1 VVRIDQ
7 PRQPSSVS
15 GMSRETSLFDFTMGR
30 PGMDPHSPI
39 EFDWD
44 LPGAFDSR
52 ASSSGRLKLLEVR
65 ASFGAHPGRMS
76 AVLTVAPVRY
86 SDLRTST
93 RVSPF
98 RKGQC
103 ARSATAHRERL
114 QRTID
119 SAREAK
125 RRGQLIARSG

>member
-1 VVRIDQ
+1 
-7 PRQPSSVS
+7 
-15 GMSRETSLFDFTMGR
+15 
-30 PGMDPHSPI
+30 MDPHSPI

-98 RKGQC
+98 RKVGAP
-103 ARSATAHRERL
+103 ARLLRIANVCSERL
-114 QRTID
+114 TQP
-119 SAREAK
+119 ARRNA
-125 RRGQLIARSG
+125 GAN